1 MSIQILGVSFTPLT
15 KEIVFTQVQV
25 ALASQKNLRIAT
37 VNPEYLLAGQG
48 NPAFRESLQK
58 ADIRTG
64 DGFGIELVAWLH
76 GVKLPRVTG
85 ADLLVS
91 LLDLAESQSIPVA
104 IYNKKESLSSDIDIK
119 QALEKQYPNLQV
131 TYNLDPGTYSLVLCT
146 YGAPEQELFLDTLET
161 LGIKIGI
168 GGALDYLT
176 GKQSRAPLFLQS
188 IGLEWLWRL
197 IHQPRRIRRIRNAVI
212 SFPFRVLRQKENRAD
227 AS

>member
-1 MSIQILGVSFTPLT
+1 MNILGVDVQAIT
-15 KEIVFTQVQV
+15 KEEVLRETLEVFQVK
-25 ALASQKNLRIAT
+25 KNLRIAT

-58 ADIRTG
+58 ADIRTV

-131 TYNLDPGTYSLVLCT
+131 TYNLDSGAYSLVLCT

-161 LGIKIGI
+161 PGIKIGI

-197 IHQPRRIRRIRNAVI
+197 VHQPRRIRRIWNAVI